1 MANTVTGRRFIVSHR
16 APLRVALLALAAA
29 ALAAPILVVGLSP
42 GHFQNVSFSVLRLAA
57 LYAFTL
63 IFLNILTGA
72 LRVQSYMLFNPR
84 RVYRF
89 HIVTGLAG
97 FALAAAHGFVVV
109 ATGHYQNRPLVW
121 VIGPVALALLLVTMA
136 AALDRKRWPGIWRRI
151 HQVNYVIFVAIF
163 VKAILIGSDVVTITP
178 TAQAMKAIMILYVV
192 VAALAAAVRVRDYLS
207 ARVRARAPGVEAP
220 ADIE

>member
-84 RVYRF
+84 RAHRF

-97 FALAAAHGFVVV
+97 FTLAAAHGFVVV
-109 ATGHYQNRPLVW
+109 ATGHYRDHPLVW
-121 VIGPVALALLLVTMA
+121 VIGPIALALLLVA
-136 AALDRKRWPGIWRRI
+136 IAFALDRKHWPGIWRRI
-151 HQVNYVIFVAIF
+151 HQVDYVIFAAIF
-163 VKAILIGSDVVTITP
+163 VKAMLIGSDVVTITP

-192 VAALAAAVRVRDYLS
+192 IAALAAAVRVRDYLS